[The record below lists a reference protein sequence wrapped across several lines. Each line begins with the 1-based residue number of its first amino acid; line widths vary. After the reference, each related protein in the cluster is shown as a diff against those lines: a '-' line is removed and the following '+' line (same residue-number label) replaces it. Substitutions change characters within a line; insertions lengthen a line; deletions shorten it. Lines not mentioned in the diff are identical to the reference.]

1 MPKNKYGLL
10 QTPSRVADYKG
21 TIGAIA
27 GVEYIHDGV
36 PYFVFSMPKPI
47 VFPEPRT
54 DYVFYLSLLDFG
66 AQAAVSVV
74 SAAYVSQQILELGLI
89 PGADMKV
96 AWVQAIRR
104 DRQD

>member
-1 MPKNKYGLL
+1 MSHHRCRLL
-10 QTPSRVADYKG
+10 LTPSSVPDYKG
-21 TIGAIA
+21 TVGAIA
-27 GVEYIHDGV
+27 AVEYIHDGV

-47 VFPEPRT
+47 LFPEPRL
-54 DYVFYLSLLDFG
+54 DYVFYLSLLDIG

-104 DRQD
+104 D